1 MGKSLSEQL
10 VGSGLVTKKQAER
23 AKAAPPVTGKKMT
36 LAEQLAQR
44 GLVDEQAIERVK
56 LEREAEGLNEQPD
69 FAPDH
74 VSHRDL
80 DKATD
85 IYAFGQVARILL
97 FDDPSLIGVVI
108 GKAHRFKDVTDKTA
122 KAFIWRMYQIRD
134 LLPHCPLSKRERFLF
149 RAFRRHDPK
158 VEIPE

>member
-1 MGKSLSEQL
+1 MGKTLSEQL
-10 VGSGLVTKKQAER
+10 VGSGLVTQKQAAR
-23 AKAAPPVTGKKMT
+23 ARAAPTTGKKLT

-44 GLVDEQAIERVK
+44 GMVDEQAVERVK
-56 LEREAEGLNEQPD
+56 LEREAESLNEHPD

-74 VSHRDL
+74 VTHRDL
-80 DKATD
+80 DKAPD
-85 IYAFGQVARILL
+85 LYAFGQVARTLL

-108 GKAHRFKDVTDKTA
+108 SKAHRFKDVTDKTA

-134 LLPHCPLSKRERFLF
+134 LLPRCPLPKRERFLF